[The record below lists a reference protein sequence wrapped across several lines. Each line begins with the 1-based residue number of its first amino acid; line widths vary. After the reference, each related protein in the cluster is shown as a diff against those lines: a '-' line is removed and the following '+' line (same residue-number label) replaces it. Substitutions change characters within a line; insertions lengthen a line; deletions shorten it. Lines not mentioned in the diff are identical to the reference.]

1 MKDVLIIGSDGK
13 LGSGLFDKIKDRAL
27 GTSRRRIKNNSQTA
41 LLHLDL
47 LSHASVQNLINV
59 SNLKVAILVAAI
71 SDPDEC
77 FIDQKLSK
85 AINVDAPI
93 EILKILKKKSI
104 KPIFISTE
112 MVFDGKKGFYSELDK
127 PNPILIYG
135 KQKLE
140 VEEYIQKN
148 FTDYIIIRLSKIY
161 SELNNDNSIL
171 NKFYSDITS
180 NRVTRYA
187 IDQHFTPTL
196 QHDFELAVSILI
208 DKNLSGIFHLSSG
221 SRINRWNFFELFA
234 QRLGSF
240 GKVQP
245 CLLSD
250 IRFLEMRPLDLS
262 LNGNKLL
269 SATYVN
275 FATPEEG
282 IDKWIKT
289 NRDGSINAK
298 Q

>member
-27 GTSRRRIKNNSQTA
+27 GTSRRRIENNSQTT
-41 LLHLDL
+41 LLYLDL
-47 LSHASVQNLINV
+47 LSHASFQNLINV

-71 SDPDEC
+71 SNPDEC

-148 FTDYIIIRLSKIY
+148 FTEYIIIRLSKIY
-161 SELNNDNSIL
+161 SEVNKDNSIL
-171 NKFYSDITS
+171 NTFYSDIIS

-187 IDQHFTPTL
+187 TDQHFTPTL
-196 QHDFELAVSILI
+196 QHDFELAVSSLI

-234 QRLGSF
+234 TRLGNF

-250 IRFLEMRPLDLS
+250 IKFLEMRPMDLS
-262 LNGNKLL
+262 LNGDKL
-269 SATYVN
+269 SKAAYVN
-275 FATPEEG
+275 FATPVVG
-282 IDKWIKT
+282 IDKWINANKH
-289 NRDGSINAK
+289 GSFNAK